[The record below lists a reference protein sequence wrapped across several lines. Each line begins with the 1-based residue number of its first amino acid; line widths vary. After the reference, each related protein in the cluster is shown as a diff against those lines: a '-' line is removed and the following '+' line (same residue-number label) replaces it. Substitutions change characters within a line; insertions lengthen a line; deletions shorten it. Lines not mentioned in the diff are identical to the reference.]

1 MTDAIMD
8 ELQRRFKPLLQK
20 LEYLHDRW
28 QDEREYEDW
37 NDYVEAMRN
46 LTPPGAEF
54 HKATKRPFGFET
66 REKGGGGFRFYCS
79 ARQAGFEVIGAAK
92 GKGN

>member
-1 MTDAIMD
+1 MTDPIMD

-46 LTPPGAEF
+46 LTPPD
-54 HKATKRPFGFET
+54 PSSLET
-66 REKGGGGFRFYCS
+66 ASSCTPQTAASPRRRIGEP
-79 ARQAGFEVIGAAK
+79 AR
-92 GKGN
+92 